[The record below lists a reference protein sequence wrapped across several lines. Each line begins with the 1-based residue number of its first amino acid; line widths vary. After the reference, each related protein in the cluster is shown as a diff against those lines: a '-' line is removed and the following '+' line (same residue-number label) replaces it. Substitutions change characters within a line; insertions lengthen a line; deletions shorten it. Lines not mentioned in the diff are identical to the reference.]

1 MFYAILQFPSQ
12 PTPPPS
18 PCYVERLYV
27 SGALGNGKE
36 ESGVWAMKM
45 ESQLLRKNNWD
56 TNPFPQ
62 NQPKKIAFER
72 ESHFVSMHA
81 VLLETNSLD
90 RELDSTYR
98 KSKYGF
104 CFHIFHQEKLLS
116 NNFYSKD
123 TCSESNK
130 YLGVKI
136 FHFFL
141 SWISLLFF
149 LPESEHKYNSVFT
162 QQYYISHRSTL
173 TWRDY

>member
-81 VLLETNSLD
+81 VLLETIPLIENWTPHTGKVNMAFA
-90 RELDSTYR
+90 STFSTK
-98 KSKYGF
+98 KSF
-104 CFHIFHQEKLLS
+104 SAI
-116 NNFYSKD
+116 
-123 TCSESNK
+123 
-130 YLGVKI
+130 
-136 FHFFL
+136 
-141 SWISLLFF
+141 ISI
-149 LPESEHKYNSVFT
+149 PK
-162 QQYYISHRSTL
+162 TL
-173 TWRDY
+173 VLKVTNI